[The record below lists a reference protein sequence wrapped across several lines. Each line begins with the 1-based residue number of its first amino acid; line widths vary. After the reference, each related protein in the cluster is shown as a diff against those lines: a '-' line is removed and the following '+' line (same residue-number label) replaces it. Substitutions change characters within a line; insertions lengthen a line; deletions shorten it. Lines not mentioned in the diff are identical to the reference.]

1 MRIFILAILLI
12 TSGLVW
18 SEEEQV
24 NDVNQYILDTI
35 KAHVWS
41 GFETADDIQDIISD
55 LLEEGADESMLRQS
69 VGIEMNKKYQAEK
82 SWPQVTDIDRLDK
95 VFQSLYSIGI
105 LCLHNAG
112 YTMSDGHDDSLDALS
127 DYPKGQFF
135 GYCFYH
141 RQDLERA
148 ISGGG
153 LMLAYDHIKGD
164 GPEKIKVAQ
173 VMQQEL
179 EKAGFT
185 VDWNQTTQQRI
196 NLPNFDWKNRAAINR

>member
-1 MRIFILAILLI
+1 MRAFFLTILLI

-18 SEEEQV
+18 SEEEQL
-24 NDVNQYILDTI
+24 NELNQYILETI

-41 GFETADDIQDIISD
+41 GFETADDIQEIIAD
-55 LLEEGADESMLRQS
+55 LLEEGADQSMLRQS
-69 VGIEMNKKYQAEK
+69 VSIELNKKYQAEK
-82 SWPQVTDIDRLDK
+82 SWPQVTDVDRLDK
-95 VFQSLYSIGI
+95 VFQSLNSIGI

-112 YTMSDGHDDSLDALS
+112 YTMSDGHDDSHDALI

-153 LMLAYDHIKGD
+153 LRLPMITS
-164 GPEKIKVAQ
+164 E
-173 VMQQEL
+173 VMCL
-179 EKAGFT
+179 KK
-185 VDWNQTTQQRI
+185 
-196 NLPNFDWKNRAAINR
+196 LK

>member
-1 MRIFILAILLI
+1 MKIFFLTILLI

-24 NDVNQYILDTI
+24 NAVNQYILNTI
-35 KAHVWS
+35 KVHVWS
-41 GFETADDIQDIISD
+41 GFETADDIQEIISD
-55 LLEEGADESMLRQS
+55 LLEEGADQSMLRQS
-69 VGIEMNKKYQAEK
+69 VSIELNKKYQAEK
-82 SWPQVTDIDRLDK
+82 SWPQVTDVDRLDK
-95 VFQSLYSIGI
+95 VFQSLNSIGI

-112 YTMSDGHDDSLDALS
+112 YTMSDGHDDSHDALI

-153 LMLAYDHIKGD
+153 LRLAYDHVRGD
-164 GPEKIKVAQ
+164 VPEKIKVAQ
-173 VMQQEL
+173 AILQEL

-185 VDWNQTTQQRI
+185 VDWDQTTEQRI
-196 NLPNFDWKNRAAINR
+196 NIPNFDWKNRAAISR